1 MRGKY
6 FHRILTL
13 WYSTLWTT
21 CDFISSQ
28 RMEASEI
35 ILIMYS
41 YDLSLIC
48 KRVAVKKYLQS
59 TVLLPIFRA
68 FLLQSYRTAG
78 KVRAVWKRL
87 LTTFGEAVH
96 RNQMTS
102 VFIMWWEKKRH
113 FICTFRLYFWMD
125 RMWYALS
132 RFSDS
137 LLCKSKQIRRSKTQW
152 LETFWL

>member
-1 MRGKY
+1 MRGKH
-6 FHRILTL
+6 FHRIVKLQ
-13 WYSTLWTT
+13 YSVLWTT
-21 CDFISSQ
+21 CDFITSQ

-35 ILIMYS
+35 IWIMYS
-41 YDLSLIC
+41 YDLSLIFW
-48 KRVAVKKYLQS
+48 RVAVKKYLQS
-59 TVLLPIFRA
+59 TVLLPIFLA

-78 KVRAVWKRL
+78 KVIAVWKRL

-113 FICTFRLYFWMD
+113 FLCTLRLYFWKD

-132 RFSDS
+132 RYQDS
-137 LLCKSKQIRRSKTQW
+137 LLFKSK
-152 LETFWL
+152 